1 MNATALDIYWRLY
14 PLNTTNQN
22 PGELLPLTPAVFHIL
37 LALADADRHGYA
49 IMKEVEAR
57 TEGRLLLKPGTLYQ
71 AISRLLEAGL
81 IEEVAASNE
90 DKDVDSRRRVYH
102 LSSFGRQTVIAEA
115 HRLEQMVQQ
124 AYGKNIFEGNKIS
137 ISFRI

>member
-1 MNATALDIYWRLY
+1 MLDIITEAVT
-14 PLNTTNQN
+14 LNVENQN
-22 PGELLPLTPAVFHIL
+22 TGNLLPLTPAVFHIL

-81 IEEVAASNE
+81 IEEVVE
-90 DKDVDSRRRVYH
+90 RGDDQDERRRVYR
-102 LSSFGRQTVIAEA
+102 LSPFGRQVVIAEA
-115 HRLEQMVQQ
+115 QRLEQMVQQ
-124 AYGKNIFEGNKIS
+124 AYKKNIFEGGKS
-137 ISFRI
+137 SFAFEI